1 MKRIL
6 ITGAGSYVGTQ
17 VAQYLARWPE
27 KYQVESLDMRGENWK
42 KASFAGFHAVFHVAG
57 LVHDAKTRD
66 DPAQWPKYE
75 AVNTQLA
82 LETAQK
88 AKAEGV
94 GQFLFM
100 STAGVYGID
109 GKIGQSVVIDANT
122 PLNPKNNY
130 GRSKLLAEQAI
141 APLEDDHFKVV
152 ILRPPMIYGKGC
164 KGNYV
169 TLKKLADKLPVFPE
183 VENQRSMLYI
193 ENFAEFLRLMVD
205 NEERGLF
212 CPQNATYTNTSVMVA
227 QIARAR
233 GKKMAL
239 VPGFTWAIKLLGRVT
254 GLAEKAFG
262 SWCYD
267 RSLSNYS
274 QDYCIKSL
282 EESIWETEGEI

>member
-1 MKRIL
+1 MKKIL
-6 ITGAGSYVGTQ
+6 ITGAGSYIGTQ
-17 VAQYLARWPE
+17 VESYLSQWPDR
-27 KYQVESLDMRGENWK
+27 YRVESLDMRGEDWK
-42 KASFAGFHAVFHVAG
+42 KTPFAGFDVVFHVAG

-75 AVNTQLA
+75 AVNTRLA

-109 GKIGQSVVIDANT
+109 GKVGQSVVIDRNT

-130 GRSKLLAEQAI
+130 GRSKLQAEQAI
-141 APLEDDHFKVV
+141 APLADDHFKVV

-169 TLKKLADKLPVFPE
+169 TLAKLAGKLPVFPK
-183 VENQRSMLYI
+183 VENRRSMLYV
-193 ENFAEFLRLMVD
+193 ENFAEFIRLMVE
-205 NEERGLF
+205 NEAQGLF
-212 CPQNATYTNTSVMVA
+212 CPQNDAYTNTSAMVA
-227 QIARAR
+227 RIAQER
-233 GKKMAL
+233 GKRMIL
-239 VPGFTWAIKLLGRVT
+239 VPGFTWAIKLLSRFT

-267 RSLSNYS
+267 RSLSDYS
-274 QDYCIKSL
+274 QNYCVKSL
-282 EESIWETEGEI
+282 EESIRETERII